1 MSSSVFQETALY
13 LWSLGGISVCLGFFV
28 FFHGLWVGF
37 LDVFFFGFGG
47 FFLLFVCLVFVPGV
61 WGSFSLD
68 FWGLFWFFGLF
79 LFCVWFSYFFFGFG
93 FVWALH
99 WSEAQSVG
107 FQGFLTL
114 LFRRSCLPSR
124 SLFSRTICPLLSKAV
139 ETLFSDNFGFHQMR
153 KWMIQ
158 GPRFYRSSFLFS
170 HFQPFPTHLLFLLVH
185 FLFWEIVIF
194 CCLPLILMSHHL
206 LSSLVDASSME
217 AFKGRLDGSQP
228 CLVQGVPAMDKV
240 IFRVPNPSA
249 VLWFWFQ
256 WSFKALWRGSCSPL
270 GLQTQPLSISQD
282 SLVVCWAAKLSGI
295 VHLMLKWSQPFAF
308 RM

>member
-1 MSSSVFQETALY
+1 MFFKKQWMLLF
-13 LWSLGGISVCLGFFV
+13 LWSLRGAVPVCLGFFV
-28 FFHGLWVGF
+28 FFHGLWMGFVGF
-37 LDVFFFGFGG
+37 FFVLVGLLLFLGFEGLLVWIFGGCFGFLG
-47 FFLLFVCLVFVPGV
+47 FFCFVCGF
-61 WGSFSLD
+61 
-68 FWGLFWFFGLF
+68 LF
-79 LFCVWFSYFFFGFG
+79 LCLFCFG

-107 FQGFLTL
+107 FQGFLRL

-124 SLFSRTICPLLSKAV
+124 SLFSSTICPLLSKAV
-139 ETLFSDNFGFHQMR
+139 ETLFSDNFGFYQMR

-217 AFKGRLDGSQP
+217 AFKARLDGCQP

-256 WSFKALWRGSCSPL
+256 WSFKALWRGSCSTL

-282 SLVVCWAAKLSGI
+282 SLVVCWAAKLSGT